1 MPEKQNLPGA
11 PPDAAIAIAIAA
23 LRAGE
28 VVVYP
33 TETFYGIAADAFEP
47 EALERIFETKGRDTA
62 KTIALIAHDAAAAF
76 AIAHEVPEIARRLAA
91 AFWPG
96 PLTIVMPA
104 RSGIPNALIGPDGG
118 VGIRVSSH
126 PIARAL
132 AYGLGRPITATSAN
146 RSGEPPA
153 RTIAE
158 ARAALGDK
166 VKVFVEGGTLTAG
179 APSAV
184 VQCDRDGWRLLRAGA
199 IGVDKIEAVL
209 SIGLGPKCR
218 LDE

>member
-23 LRAGE
+23 LRTGE

-47 EALERIFETKGRDTA
+47 EALERIFEIKGRDTA
-62 KTIALIAHDAAAAF
+62 KTIALIAQDAAAAF
-76 AIAHEVPEIARRLAA
+76 AIAREVPEIARRLAA

-126 PIARAL
+126 PIARTL
-132 AYGLGRPITATSAN
+132 SYGLGRPITAMR
-146 RSGEPPA
+146 RSS
-153 RTIAE
+153 
-158 ARAALGDK
+158 
-166 VKVFVEGGTLTAG
+166 
-179 APSAV
+179 PSSRQ
-184 VQCDRDGWRLLRAGA
+184 VQ
-199 IGVDKIEAVL
+199 V
-209 SIGLGPKCR
+209 
-218 LDE
+218 